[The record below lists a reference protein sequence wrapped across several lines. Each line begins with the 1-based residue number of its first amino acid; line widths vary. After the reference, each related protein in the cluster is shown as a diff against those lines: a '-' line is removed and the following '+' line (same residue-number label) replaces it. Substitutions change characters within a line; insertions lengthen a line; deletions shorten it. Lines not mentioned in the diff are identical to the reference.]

1 MSTYSGNDSSSN
13 EDCDATQAHIPT
25 VPNKSPGTKSSG
37 TCSDDTTQWL
47 LNQKALDSLL
57 TYTNLA
63 QSTYTHTKSVSS
75 FPQHFEVDL
84 TKFNKL
90 HFPGTFKLCPLGEL
104 NKFLLIHEQHPM
116 FHSPA
121 LATYPIIRN
130 EKAEWTP
137 DEQKEYDH
145 IVDQIDMNQTQG
157 HDDTSDKAKRL
168 QTRNLKQQLAEK
180 NAELT
185 TFEVNYRTLINRL
198 ETLQN
203 LQLVDGV
210 TENDLKELTDLK
222 ISYTKCV
229 QVSHK

>member
-13 EDCDATQAHIPT
+13 EECDATQAHIPQ
-25 VPNKSPGTKSSG
+25 VQKCSPGIKSSG

-47 LNQKALDSLL
+47 INQKATDSQIIN
-57 TYTNLA
+57 TNSARSLF
-63 QSTYTHTKSVSS
+63 THNKSINTPSS
-75 FPQHFEVDL
+75 VPQNFEVDL

-90 HFPGTFKLCPLGEL
+90 YFPGTFKLCPLGEL
-104 NKFLLIHEQHPM
+104 NKFLFIHEQRPM

-157 HDDTSDKAKRL
+157 QDDTSDKAKRL

-198 ETLQN
+198 ETL
-203 LQLVDGV
+203 
-210 TENDLKELTDLK
+210 EAKFA
-222 ISYTKCV
+222 ISRGC
-229 QVSHK
+229 HRE